1 MAGISE
7 IQSKNPLL
15 FLIGIVAA
23 IMFVAAK
30 PLQAAFGGASSRRYR
45 SLARARAA
53 KRRKARS
60 KRRR

>member
-1 MAGISE
+1 MASVSE

-23 IMFVAAK
+23 IMFLMAK
-30 PLQAAFGGASSRRYR
+30 PLQAAFGGASSRQRR
-45 SLARARAA
+45 ALARARAA
-53 KRRKARS
+53 KRRKGR